1 MNKNKRY
8 AVIII
13 LVSNAILISLLES
26 LIPVPIPVPGI
37 KLGLANIITLIGLVF
52 LPLKDVLLMVT
63 IRCFVV
69 ALLTRG
75 IMMILFSLSGG
86 LLSALV
92 MALLFKK
99 LSGIFSTKGI
109 SVVGAIFHNT
119 AQITVASLLL
129 GEMVVFY
136 YLPLLFVS
144 AIITGFITGSIGE
157 LAIEEIK
164 KKGLWVDNDS
174 AAEKER

>member
-13 LVSNAILISLLES
+13 LVSNAISISLLES
-26 LIPVPIPVPGI
+26 LIPVPVPVPGI
-37 KLGLANIITLIGLVF
+37 KLGLANVITLIGLVF

-75 IMMILFSLSGG
+75 VMMILFSLSGG
-86 LLSALV
+86 LLSALI
-92 MALLFKK
+92 MALLYKK
-99 LSGIFSTKGI
+99 FSGIFSIKGI
-109 SVVGAIFHNT
+109 SIVGAIFHNT

-144 AIITGFITGSIGE
+144 AIITGFITGRIGE

-164 KKGLWVDNDS
+164 KRKIWLDNDS